1 MSNRYTKEMLN
12 SIWNKAT
19 VVPGYDP
26 DKYRQDACGA
36 WIINEEYNNRK
47 SPFGWEVDHIFPESK
62 LLELNV
68 PEELI
73 NDIVN
78 LQPLNWLNNTSKGND
93 YPSYQS
99 KVKADGEKNIINESQ
114 FIVNRNKLL
123 EIKNLY
129 AEYLP
134 E

>member
-1 MSNRYTKEMLN
+1 M
-12 SIWNKAT
+12 
-19 VVPGYDP
+19 
-26 DKYRQDACGA
+26 
-36 WIINEEYNNRK
+36 
-47 SPFGWEVDHIFPESK
+47 
-62 LLELNV
+62 
-68 PEELI
+68 
-73 NDIVN
+73 N

-114 FIVNRNKLL
+114 LIVNRNKLL